1 MALGPF
7 CRCTWCVHTHTLF
20 YSTYIRLND
29 CACRGS
35 RLSKLLSLLLVLI
48 IGSAS
53 AAARSC
59 LEHAHPSLA
68 HKPSVL
74 CTVYAWLPGHGRTF
88 SFSSLMIQVMATTI
102 SCNSGTYICSFKH
115 RPVSLDRSGSVETYA
130 VVRAYRRCRAH
141 TVGTRRDRAD
151 EGATARVSQSPSRAA
166 AYIS

>member
-35 RLSKLLSLLLVLI
+35 RLQIAVAFARFNYWPESMPLAGAQAICCLQ
-48 IGSAS
+48 SAPS
-53 AAARSC
+53 MAARQRTNFQFQQSND
-59 LEHAHPSLA
+59 
-68 HKPSVL
+68 
-74 CTVYAWLPGHGRTF
+74 PGDGHHHQL
-88 SFSSLMIQVMATTI
+88 SFWNT
-102 SCNSGTYICSFKH
+102 CSFKH

-130 VVRAYRRCRAH
+130 VRAYRRCRAH

-166 AYIS
+166 AYIYHDA